1 MHEERSHS
9 DELILKL
16 ILDDHDD
23 EGFKMLVSNYQESL
37 YCHIRRMVHLHED
50 ANDVLQNTFIKVY
63 KNIYGFKRES
73 KLFTWM
79 YRIATNESINF
90 LNKKKKHKKND
101 SEESLQILENSLKA
115 DQYFDPNEINIE
127 LQKAISTLPDK
138 QKSVFTMRYYDD
150 LTYQEMSQILE
161 TSVGALK
168 ASYHHAVKKIESYLK
183 ERVNYVG

>member
-63 KNIYGFKRES
+63 KNIYIQS
-73 KLFTWM
+73 
-79 YRIATNESINF
+79 TNNVICYWFAN
-90 LNKKKKHKKND
+90 LT
-101 SEESLQILENSLKA
+101 
-115 DQYFDPNEINIE
+115 
-127 LQKAISTLPDK
+127 IS
-138 QKSVFTMRYYDD
+138 
-150 LTYQEMSQILE
+150 
-161 TSVGALK
+161 
-168 ASYHHAVKKIESYLK
+168 
-183 ERVNYVG
+183 